1 MFFQARKVI
10 LSEGFYSDLG
20 LEQQFSGL
28 DEDWRREMPNFLV
41 GGQRSSAPSQL
52 NVT

>member
-1 MFFQARKVI
+1 MFSV
-10 LSEGFYSDLG
+10 GFYSDLG

-28 DEDWRREMPNFLV
+28 DEDWTWEMPNFLV